1 MTTERT
7 ARYGGGGAAA
17 RGEGAGGAVRGDGA
31 GGAARGEGAGG
42 GSRGEGAGAA
52 VRGAGVGGGARGEG
66 PGGAARAEGPAGA
79 VRGEGVGRAVPGAGL
94 DALDHGILK
103 VLHRDPRAPFAEV
116 AAAVG
121 AHERTVARR
130 LERMT
135 ADGRV
140 AFVAALVPEYQH
152 EGVTAEIAVRC
163 APGRVHEVALTLAAL
178 DETRSVEVATGALD
192 VFVELQAA
200 GHDALLTLVDTVIG
214 RLDGVVDL
222 HSAVVLRLLLT
233 ASDWAPYDDEPTDVR
248 RHAIEGTALPEPPL
262 VDELDRRLVELL
274 RRDARMS
281 TTRLARELSVGET
294 TARRRLARLT
304 ASHVLHLRLHADPAV
319 LGYPVE
325 ARFRL
330 GVPHRELDAAIRLLA
345 REPALRHLVVTS
357 GGTSLLGYSSHR
369 DTRDFQE
376 FTARVLARLEGVT
389 STETALLMR
398 TYKRAGVAAVHG

>member
-1 MTTERT
+1 MTADRT
-7 ARYGGGGAAA
+7 TRYGGGTGDDGGAGPAGGGGASDAGGA
-17 RGEGAGGAVRGDGA
+17 RRDGVGGPGGGGASGAGGARRD
-31 GGAARGEGAGG
+31 
-42 GSRGEGAGAA
+42 
-52 VRGAGVGGGARGEG
+52 GVGGPG
-66 PGGAARAEGPAGA
+66 PGG
-79 VRGEGVGRAVPGAGL
+79 GL

-140 AFVAALVPEYQH
+140 AFVAALIPEYRY
-152 EGVTAEIAVRC
+152 EGVTAELAVRC

-192 VFVELQAA
+192 VFVELHAA

-214 RLDGVVDL
+214 RLDGVVDI

-233 ASDWAPYDDEPTDVR
+233 ASDWAPYDDEPTEVR
-248 RHAIEGTALPEPPL
+248 RHAMEGTALPEPPL

-330 GVPHRELDAAIRLLA
+330 GVPHRELGPAIRLLA

-376 FTARVLARLEGVT
+376 FAARVFARLEGVT

-398 TYKRAGVAAVHG
+398 TYKRAGFAVLQG

>member
-1 MTTERT
+1 MKTAECGRGWGALGGFGHEEVERDAFGQARDREEQRGGDGMTTERA
-7 ARYGGGGAAA
+7 ARHGGGG
-17 RGEGAGGAVRGDGA
+17 
-31 GGAARGEGAGG
+31 GG
-42 GSRGEGAGAA
+42 GT
-52 VRGAGVGGGARGEG
+52 GG
-66 PGGAARAEGPAGA
+66 
-79 VRGEGVGRAVPGAGL
+79 GL

-140 AFVAALVPEYQH
+140 AFAAALIPEYRY

-192 VFVELQAA
+192 VFVELHAA
-200 GHDALLTLVDTVIG
+200 DHDALLTLVDTVIG
-214 RLDGVVDL
+214 RLDGVVDI
-222 HSAVVLRLLLT
+222 HSAMVLRLLLT

-248 RHAIEGTALPEPPL
+248 RHAIEGTALPEPPV

-330 GVPHRELDAAIRLLA
+330 GVPHRELDPAIRLLA

-376 FTARVLARLEGVT
+376 FTARVFARLEGVT

-398 TYKRAGVAAVHG
+398 TYKRAGFTAVQG